1 MSRFCNK
8 RPGYIKHGWV
18 ICKLNCACS
27 SVLLKWITL
36 VICTLVATEFLIY
49 IFENALLKWVF
60 WMSRHTDL
68 ALIKVKL
75 KREQKNLW
83 NIISK
88 GCVNCA
94 CATQDVYAVRM
105 LEWLMW
111 EGEKGQSGVWG
122 ECLTSGDGLLKT
134 SPTGDYSSVT
144 SLLYSS
150 QQVCFIQCFRYSL
163 HKPATGVAGY
173 NDRMN
178 TSSQN
183 NRATQCNC
191 AT

>member
-1 MSRFCNK
+1 MRLQFCSFKMDHTGYMHTCCHWVPNLHIWKCPFKMS
-8 RPGYIKHGWV
+8 
-18 ICKLNCACS
+18 
-27 SVLLKWITL
+27 LLDEQTYWFS
-36 VICTLVATEFLIY
+36 AE
-49 IFENALLKWVF
+49 
-60 WMSRHTDL
+60 
-68 ALIKVKL
+68 LIKVKL

>member
-27 SVLLKWITL
+27 SVLLKWLIL
-36 VICTLVATEFLIY
+36 VICTLVATEFIIY

-60 WMSRHTDL
+60 WMSRHTDSAQSWL
-68 ALIKVKL
+68 RSSW
-75 KREQKNLW
+75 RENKK
-83 NIISK
+83 ISK
-88 GCVNCA
+88 GCMNCA

-122 ECLTSGDGLLKT
+122 ECVTSGDGLLKT

-144 SLLYSS
+144 NLLYSS
-150 QQVCFIQCFRYSL
+150 QQVCFIQCFRYSW

-173 NDRMN
+173 NERMN

-183 NRATQCNC
+183 NRITIIQQLC